1 MESDSN
7 SLIKSAEEKS
17 SDEPF
22 TLFGFLEPETGAQDE
37 PEGAET
43 VPYIG
48 SDDVPNPA
56 QIIGEIV
63 SQQEMDQVLKELD
76 WRQRQN
82 ILLISRGQF
91 VAGEPLTAQAIS
103 QVWPVGLNH
112 NNTGAKH
119 ISDPEERGRIFR
131 AGFRPSVAQIQ
142 IYMQTP
148 EYREA
153 MKEFGIELD
162 PNDTGLTAEQLG
174 FLTILTNVADGRD
187 LKRKLSAA
195 GIPWSKFQVWLKQ
208 PLFAYRW
215 NKLAGETLKE
225 AVPHAQI
232 QLAAKMA
239 QGDMTAIK
247 LGFEITGFHD
257 PNGKK
262 QIDAEAFVG
271 VILEVIEDSIKD
283 PELLK
288 EIATKIQLR
297 GTKALGG

>member
-1 MESDSN
+1 MESDFN
-7 SLIKSAEEKS
+7 SLINSAAEKS
-17 SDEPF
+17 SDQPF
-22 TLFGFLEPETGAQDE
+22 SLFGFQEPENE
-37 PEGAET
+37 PQGQPAGSET

-48 SDDVPNPA
+48 SDEVPTPA
-56 QIIGEIV
+56 TIIGEYV

-82 ILLISRGQF
+82 ILLTARGQF

-112 NNTGAKH
+112 NNTVAKFVT
-119 ISDPEERGRIFR
+119 DPEERGKVFR
-131 AGFRPSVAQIQ
+131 AGFKPTVAQIQ

-148 EYREA
+148 EYREG
-153 MKEFGIELD
+153 MKEFGIEID
-162 PNDTGLTAEQLG
+162 PNDTGLTAEQHG

-195 GIPWSKFQVWLKQ
+195 GISWSKFQVWLKQ

-232 QLAAKMA
+232 QLAAKMT
-239 QGDMTAIK
+239 QGDLSAIK